1 MTLSN
6 INFSNY
12 SQSQIQSLVSI
23 LRKEFHGAII
33 AVVITEKIPNHP
45 YTLIRVEHNGV
56 TRVGSVGEW
65 DRAIYR
71 LE

>member
-6 INFSNY
+6 INFNNY
-12 SQSQIQSLVSI
+12 SQTQIQSLVSR
-23 LRKEFHGAII
+23 LRQEFSGAII
-33 AVVITEKIPNHP
+33 AVVVTEKIPNYP

-65 DRAIYR
+65 DRAINR
-71 LE
+71 